1 MVKPRGKQRQIKL
14 ALLKKAQ
21 TTLKKCPQKSSKC
34 WKRTW
39 FLIRRRYNI
48 YSVSPGMRL
57 LSLLSSLSSMLMLNF
72 QNFYITKGPTTSA
85 GEIPSK
91 YKIRARERFV
101 QRGGISAAFTDCAR
115 RHSFSRAI
123 LGIFFFHSSNSAR
136 KSGYWIAR
144 MSATF
149 PGLVHDAEVFKFN
162 SYHLT
167 KIVEFHFI

>member
-1 MVKPRGKQRQIKL
+1 
-14 ALLKKAQ
+14 
-21 TTLKKCPQKSSKC
+21 
-34 WKRTW
+34 
-39 FLIRRRYNI
+39 
-48 YSVSPGMRL
+48 MRL

-115 RHSFSRAI
+115 RHFIFTRYF
-123 LGIFFFHSSNSAR
+123 GDFFFFHSSNSAR
-136 KSGYWIAR
+136 KSSYWIAR

-149 PGLVHDAEVFKFN
+149 PGLVHDAEVFKLI

-167 KIVEFHFI
+167 IISFNLAYSIAWRKIMII

>member
-1 MVKPRGKQRQIKL
+1 
-14 ALLKKAQ
+14 
-21 TTLKKCPQKSSKC
+21 
-34 WKRTW
+34 
-39 FLIRRRYNI
+39 
-48 YSVSPGMRL
+48 MRL

-115 RHSFSRAI
+115 RHFIFTRYF
-123 LGIFFFHSSNSAR
+123 GDFFFFHLSNSTR
-136 KSGYWIAR
+136 KSSYWIAR

-149 PGLVHDAEVFKFN
+149 PGLVHDAEVFKLI

-167 KIVEFHFI
+167 IISFNLAYSIAWRKIMIP

>member
-34 WKRTW
+34 WKRAW

-48 YSVSPGMRL
+48 YSVSPGWGC
-57 LSLLSSLSSMLMLNF
+57 SLYCPPFPQCWCLIFKTSILPGPYDISRRNTQQV
-72 QNFYITKGPTTSA
+72 QN
-85 GEIPSK
+85 PSQG
-91 YKIRARERFV
+91 AL
-101 QRGGISAAFTDCAR
+101 CAEG
-115 RHSFSRAI
+115 RHFSRFYRLREATFHFHA
-123 LGIFFFHSSNSAR
+123 LFWGFFFFHSSNSAR

-149 PGLVHDAEVFKFN
+149 PGLVHDAEVFKLI
-162 SYHLT
+162 SYHL
-167 KIVEFHFI
+167 KQIV